1 MDLKVIC
8 VVLGLSVFALAG
20 PAVDSSGPIDNSVSR
35 TCFNPTQNP
44 NN

>member
-20 PAVDSSGPIDNSVSR
+20 PAVDNSGAIENSVSQLSKR
-35 TCFNPTQNP
+35 IVKTTDI
-44 NN
+44 

>member
-20 PAVDSSGPIDNSVSR
+20 PVVDNSGSIDNSVSHQPLFINE
-35 TCFNPTQNP
+35 T
-44 NN
+44 